1 MSTQQTAKT
10 HYVDVAG
17 TKMAY
22 RRFGNASTSA
32 PPLVMIIH
40 FRGTMDH
47 WDPAL
52 INLLAQQRELV
63 LLDYPGLGQSEG
75 VVRDT
80 FTGWADAVIGLVRGL
95 GIEKIDLLGFSMGGR
110 AAQLVAL
117 NAKGLVRRLLVTGS
131 GPSKGEGITGGDPE
145 IFGALA
151 TASTPQ
157 ESERM
162 FLSTFFSP
170 TPAKQV
176 LAKEWWARV
185 NERGPS
191 TSGEPRSD
199 YLGPEGTQRQIAAAM
214 KFMGGESD
222 QTFERLGEL
231 DIPVLVA
238 NGSDD
243 VLVPTLNSWIM
254 SRLIKDAT
262 LLVFPDSSHGAIFE
276 YAEVFAKN
284 VDMFLA

>member
-95 GIEKIDLLGFSMGGR
+95 GIEKIDLLGFSMGGM

-243 VLVPTLNSWIM
+243 VLVPTPNSWIM
-254 SRLIKDAT
+254 SRRIKDAT

>member
-10 HYVDVAG
+10 HYIDVAG

-80 FTGWADAVIGLVRGL
+80 FTGWADSVIGLVRGL
-95 GIEKIDLLGFSMGGR
+95 GIEKIDLLGFSMGGM

-117 NAKGLVRRLLVTGS
+117 NGKGLVRRLLVTGS
-131 GPSKGEGITGGDPE
+131 GPSKGEGITSGDPE

-162 FLSTFFSP
+162 FLLTFFSP

-191 TSGEPRSD
+191 TSGEPHSD

-214 KFMGGESD
+214 KFIGGESD

-231 DIPVLVA
+231 DIPVLIA

-243 VLVPTLNSWIM
+243 VLVPTPNSWIM
-254 SRLIKDAT
+254 SRQIKDAT

>member
-10 HYVDVAG
+10 SYLNVAG
-17 TKMAY
+17 TKLAY
-22 RRFGNASTSA
+22 RRFGKASTSS

-52 INLLAQQRELV
+52 VNLLAAQRELI
-63 LLDYPGLGQSEG
+63 LLDYPGIGQSEG
-75 VVRDT
+75 TVPDT

-95 GIEKIDLLGFSMGGR
+95 GIPKIDLLGFSMGGM

-131 GPSKGEGITGGDPE
+131 GPSAGEGVTSGNPE
-145 IFGALA
+145 TFGKLA
-151 TASTPQ
+151 NASTY
-157 ESERM
+157 EDSERM
-162 FLSTFFSP
+162 FLATFFSP
-170 TPAKQV
+170 TPAKQA
-176 LAKEWWARV
+176 LAKQWWARV

-199 YLGPEGTQRQIAAAM
+199 YLGPEGTQNQIAAFI
-214 KFMGGESD
+214 KFATGESD
-222 QTFERLGEL
+222 TTWDRLGEL
-231 DIPVLVA
+231 DIPVLIA

-243 VLVPTLNSWIM
+243 VLVPTPNSWLM
-254 SRLIKDAT
+254 SRKIKDAT
-262 LLVFPDSSHGAIFE
+262 LLIFSDSSHGAIFE
-276 YAEVFAKN
+276 YADVFAKN
-284 VDMFLA
+284 VEMFLA